1 MRTWND
7 ISKSLDDII
16 NDENQSFLEE
26 NNNDDEDI
34 NIIIHKN
41 KTFILENNKL
51 YNINNIYNLGDKI
64 DINNKG
70 SLYGEYINGKVM
82 VI

>member
-70 SLYGEYINGKVM
+70 SLYGEYINGKVV